1 MPENDKGKEFLK
13 GRFIGSP
20 ILSPIPPELKMQPLR
35 PGMDDLAPFG
45 EQAEQRLNSV
55 KDAERRAEI
64 LSSASD
70 FAEQRMDTTKDAEDS
85 RFKKMQMLNGNKF
98 ENGERSQGDQEAEQ
112 RMVQNKKTG
121 LLQKFVD
128 KIKEGFSEVKAGLGE
143 NPFNK
148 ALEKEFGTEDQPK
161 FGGKDGVMYNGKF
174 VHPDFYKLIMNRPDL
189 KERFDRTGSIY
200 GE

>member
-1 MPENDKGKEFLK
+1 MAEHDKGKKFKDQFVIDMMNLLPTTTEPVMPTVRKYGDERSIFE
-13 GRFIGSP
+13 R
-20 ILSPIPPELKMQPLR
+20 
-35 PGMDDLAPFG
+35 DLAPFG
-45 EQAEQRLNSV
+45 DMAEQRLNSV
-55 KDAERRAEI
+55 KDAE
-64 LSSASD
+64 
-70 FAEQRMDTTKDAEDS
+70 ED
-85 RFKKMQMLNGNKF
+85 RFKKMQMLNGNTF
-98 ENGERSQGDQEAEQ
+98 ENGDRSQGDQEAEQ

-121 LLQKFVD
+121 LLQKFVNMVTSP
-128 KIKEGFSEVKAGLGE
+128 FSS
-143 NPFNK
+143 

>member
-1 MPENDKGKEFLK
+1 MAEHEKGKKFLK
-13 GRFIGSP
+13 GVIEGKEGDPRP
-20 ILSPIPPELKMQPLR
+20 IFNQRTGGFNMPEPTPPTVNMPEIK
-35 PGMDDLAPFG
+35 PGMEDLA
-45 EQAEQRLNSV
+45 E
-55 KDAERRAEI
+55 
-64 LSSASD
+64 
-70 FAEQRMDTTKDAEDS
+70 ED
-85 RFKKMQMLNGNKF
+85 RFKKMQMLNGNTF

-121 LLQKFVD
+121 LLQKFVNAVTSP
-128 KIKEGFSEVKAGLGE
+128 FSS
-143 NPFNK
+143 

-161 FGGKDGVMYNGKF
+161 FGGKDGVMYNGQF

>member
-1 MPENDKGKEFLK
+1 MAEHDNKGFDTSLFGKKMFEKKSREMLVPDLSTYEPKPPSIEEQFGKDFLK
-13 GRFIGSP
+13 QKTMNIIQETASEGKPFFPQMAGS
-20 ILSPIPPELKMQPLR
+20 E
-35 PGMDDLAPFG
+35 DD
-45 EQAEQRLNSV
+45 
-55 KDAERRAEI
+55 
-64 LSSASD
+64 
-70 FAEQRMDTTKDAEDS
+70 
-85 RFKKMQMLNGNKF
+85 RFKKMQMLNGNTF

-121 LLQKFVD
+121 FLQKFVD

-148 ALEKEFGTEDQPK
+148 ALEKEFGTEEQPK
-161 FGGKDGVMYNGKF
+161 FGGKDGVMYNGQF

>member
-1 MPENDKGKEFLK
+1 MAEHDKEKTFLQKFGKEKFGEKLMNMNNPFEGGFMPEPTAPTPAQVTQMK
-13 GRFIGSP
+13 
-20 ILSPIPPELKMQPLR
+20 
-35 PGMDDLAPFG
+35 PGMEDLAPFG
-45 EQAEQRLNSV
+45 DMAEQRLNSV
-55 KDAERRAEI
+55 KDAE
-64 LSSASD
+64 
-70 FAEQRMDTTKDAEDS
+70 ED
-85 RFKKMQMLNGNKF
+85 RFKKMQMLNGNTF

-112 RMVQNKKTG
+112 RMIQNKKTG
-121 LLQKFVD
+121 LLQKFVNMVTSP
-128 KIKEGFSEVKAGLGE
+128 FSS
-143 NPFNK
+143 